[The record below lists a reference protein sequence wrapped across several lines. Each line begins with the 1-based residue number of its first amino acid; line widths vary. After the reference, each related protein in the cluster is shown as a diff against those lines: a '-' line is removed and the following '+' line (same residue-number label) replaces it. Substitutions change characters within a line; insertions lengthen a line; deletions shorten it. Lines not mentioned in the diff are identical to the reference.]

1 MAEISD
7 IVKSKIKNF
16 INLLENNN
24 FNIQKAYLFGS
35 YANGKTDEWSDI
47 DLALVSDKFIGDRY
61 LDILSLTD
69 FIYKAGQDISPL
81 PFRSEDFNNSLFA
94 RDEILKKGIQI
105 EI

>member
-1 MAEISD
+1 MVDISD
-7 IVKSKIKNF
+7 IVNEKIKNF

-24 FNIQKAYLFGS
+24 YKIQKAYLFGS
-35 YANGKTDEWSDI
+35 HATGKADEWSDI
-47 DLALVSDKFIGDRY
+47 DLALISDKFKGDRF

-81 PFRSEDFNNSLFA
+81 PFRSEDFENSLFA

-105 EI
+105 EL